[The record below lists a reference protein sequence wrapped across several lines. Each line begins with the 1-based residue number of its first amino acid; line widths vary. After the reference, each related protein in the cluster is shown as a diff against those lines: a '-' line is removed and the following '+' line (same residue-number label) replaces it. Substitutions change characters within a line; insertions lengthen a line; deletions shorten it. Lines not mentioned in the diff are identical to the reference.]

1 VFPKVAFRVVSL
13 LMTDSNRPGAGDRIV
28 LLTGASRGYGRAMAE
43 SLAREA
49 VQTNR
54 RLHLLLVARDRD
66 GLHATR
72 LAVDEVAKAAAA
84 SSSSISSESFCADL
98 SDPVTVEANLAP
110 AMASIATAV
119 AWPRYTTDCDAEIV
133 AILNAGSVGN
143 ADYVSN
149 ISCADIVSAM
159 NFNVSAM
166 MCTTS
171 MLLRQ
176 FPFREKTAPK
186 LCIINVSSLLAVKE
200 FPGLALY
207 AAGKAARDMLMKAV
221 TAEAAAQGQRV
232 KTLSWAPGP
241 MQTAMAE
248 EIRDTCADAG
258 VREMFRTMQYID
270 LAESAGRLMDLLRA
284 DEYESGTHIDV
295 YDVPEACKL

>member
-1 VFPKVAFRVVSL
+1 MA
-13 LMTDSNRPGAGDRIV
+13 DSNRPGARDRIV
-28 LLTGASRGYGRAMAE
+28 LLTGASRGYGRALAV

-49 VQTNR
+49 VQTNG
-54 RLHLLLVARDRD
+54 RLHLVMVARDGD
-66 GLHATR
+66 GLQATR
-72 LAVDEVAKAAAA
+72 LAVDEFAKEETAA
-84 SSSSISSESFCADL
+84 SSSISGESFYADL

-110 AMASIATAV
+110 ALASIATAV
-119 AWPRYTTDCDAEIV
+119 ARPQFITDCDAEIV
-133 AILNAGSVGN
+133 AILNAGSVGSV
-143 ADYVSN
+143 DYVSN
-149 ISCADIVSAM
+149 ISCASIVSAI

-176 FPFREKTAPK
+176 FTFADKTAPK
-186 LCIINVSSLLAVKE
+186 LRIINVSSLLAVKE

-221 TAEAAAQGQRV
+221 AADAAAQGQRV

-258 VREMFRTMQYID
+258 VREMFRTMQYMD

-284 DEYESGTHIDV
+284 DEYESGAHIDV
-295 YDVPEACKL
+295 YNVPEACKL

>member
-1 VFPKVAFRVVSL
+1 MA
-13 LMTDSNRPGAGDRIV
+13 DSNRPGARDRIV
-28 LLTGASRGYGRAMAE
+28 LLTGASRGYGRALAV

-49 VQTNR
+49 VQTNG
-54 RLHLLLVARDRD
+54 RLHLVMVARDGD
-66 GLHATR
+66 GLQATR
-72 LAVDEVAKAAAA
+72 LAVDEFAKEETAA
-84 SSSSISSESFCADL
+84 SSSISGESFYADL

-110 AMASIATAV
+110 ALASIATAV
-119 AWPRYTTDCDAEIV
+119 ARPQFITDCDAEIV
-133 AILNAGSVGN
+133 AILNAGSVGSV
-143 ADYVSN
+143 DYVSN
-149 ISCADIVSAM
+149 ISCASIVSAI

-176 FPFREKTAPK
+176 FTFADKTAPK
-186 LCIINVSSLLAVKE
+186 LRIINVSSLLAVKE

-221 TAEAAAQGQRV
+221 AADAAAQGQRV

-258 VREMFRTMQYID
+258 VREMFRTMQYMD